1 MKNSSQDKL
10 SKNARFVI
18 NKAKAISRLKTLN
31 KINGLYLVNS
41 ISTKKGSL
49 GEFIMHNLLKENST
63 LPANQEIKKL
73 PLKFSV
79 QDVLIKAFKI
89 ASISK
94 TPFVGTEHLF
104 HSLLSLMIEKESKF
118 LNKYFKKDLNL
129 SSSQNFEE
137 NNFNNQNPQFMNEMQ
152 AIIENFFSP
161 QKHSSIKSALKEFG
175 TNLNQTSIKANHI
188 LVGRDRELERIS
200 NILGR
205 KNKNNPVLIGE
216 PGVGKTAIIEGLAQK
231 INQSKAPYYLNN
243 KKIINLDLGSM
254 IAGTNF
260 RGEFEARL
268 KQVIQEAT
276 SNKNIILFIDELHTL
291 IGAGNAMGGMDAAN
305 LLKPALSR
313 GDIQVIGATTLDE
326 YRKNIE
332 KDPALERRFQTIFV
346 NEPSPQETEK
356 ILKGIK
362 ILYEKYHNITIS
374 ANSIKLASSLAK
386 RYFPNKFLPDSAID
400 LIDEGSAKK
409 RTSLTNIKAYKKL
422 STKKEDLKKLIKQK
436 EALVIS
442 DQYEEAIL
450 LRNKEYTLKNE
461 IKKIETE
468 IKKTEKN
475 NPIKL
480 ISQDILEI
488 IAESAKIPLNLLIEK
503 NNQIAKKTKA
513 DLEKKVIGQ
522 NEVIKEINQTLL
534 RRSSGISDPNKPLG
548 SFLFIGASGVGK
560 TLTAKILAESLCP
573 IQTNNLIQINMSE
586 FMERH
591 SISKLLGAPAG
602 YIGYDEDKSL
612 IEKVRQNPYSVVLFD
627 EIEKADKNILNVLLQ
642 VLDEG
647 KITDAKGRLIN
658 FKNTIIILTSNIG
671 TSEMNQLSK
680 IGFDDSSNSLKKQ
693 EKLTKENI
701 QKEISK
707 TLSKELLNR
716 LDSILIFNYLN
727 KNSLEK
733 ITKNE
738 LQKLINRLK
747 NKKIKLTFN
756 KSVLNLIAQKSN
768 NPQQGARL
776 IKNQIEKNIESLVA
790 EKILTSKIKKIE
802 LGTKN
807 KKVIIKSINSAN

>member
-18 NKAKAISRLKTLN
+18 NKTKAISRLKTLT
-31 KINGLYLVNS
+31 KINGLYLINA

-49 GEFIMHNLLKENST
+49 GEFILHNLLKKDLI
-63 LPANQEIKKL
+63 LPTNQEIKKL

-89 ASISK
+89 ASLSK

-104 HSLLSLMIEKESKF
+104 HSLLNLMLEKESEF
-118 LNKYFKKDLNL
+118 LNKYFKKDLAL
-129 SSSQNFEE
+129 TPHQDFEE
-137 NNFNNQNPQFMNEMQ
+137 TNFNNQNPQFMNEMQ
-152 AIIENFFSP
+152 AIIENFFSSQRP
-161 QKHSSIKSALKEFG
+161 STAKSALKEFG
-175 TNLNQTSIKANHI
+175 TNLNQISLKANHI
-188 LVGRDRELERIS
+188 LVGRDNELERIS

-216 PGVGKTAIIEGLAQK
+216 PGVGKTAIVEGLAQK
-231 INQSKAPYYLNN
+231 INQGKAPYYLNN
-243 KKIINLDLGSM
+243 KKIINLDLGLM

-268 KQVIQEAT
+268 KQVIQEAI

-291 IGAGNAMGGMDAAN
+291 VGAGNAMGGMDAAN

-332 KDPALERRFQTIFV
+332 KDPALERRFQTIFA
-346 NEPSPQETEK
+346 NEPSPQETEE

-362 ILYEKYHNITIS
+362 PLYEKYHNIKIS
-374 ANSIKLASSLAK
+374 PNSLKLAASLAK

-400 LIDEGSAKK
+400 LIDESSAKK
-409 RTSLTNIKAYKKL
+409 RTSSTNIKAYKKL
-422 STKKEDLKKLIKQK
+422 NAKKEALKELIKQK

-442 DQYEEAIL
+442 DRYEEAIL
-450 LRNKEYTLKNE
+450 LRDKEQKMKTE
-461 IKKIETE
+461 IEKIKTE
-468 IKKTEKN
+468 IKQAEKN
-475 NPIKL
+475 NPVKL
-480 ISQDILEI
+480 TSQDILEMV
-488 IAESAKIPLNLLIEK
+488 AESAKVPLGLLTEK
-503 NNQIAKKTKA
+503 NNQIAQKTKT

-522 NEVIKEINQTLL
+522 NQVIQEIYQTLL
-534 RRSSGISDPNKPLG
+534 RRSSGISDPNRPLG

-560 TLTAKILAESLCP
+560 TLTAKILADSLSP
-573 IQTNNLIQINMSE
+573 AQTNNLIQINMSE
-586 FMERH
+586 FMEKH
-591 SISKLLGAPAG
+591 SLSKLLGAPAG
-602 YIGYDEDKSL
+602 YVGYDEDKSL

-627 EIEKADKNILNVLLQ
+627 EIEKADQNILNILLQ
-642 VLDEG
+642 ILDEG
-647 KITDAKGRLIN
+647 KITDAKGRLVN

-671 TSEMNQLSK
+671 TSELNQLSK
-680 IGFDDSSNSLKKQ
+680 IGFDDSSDSLKKQ

-707 TLSKELLNR
+707 ALSKELLNR
-716 LDSILIFNYLN
+716 LDSVLIFNYLN

-738 LQKLINRLK
+738 IQELVDRLK
-747 NKKIKLTFN
+747 IKKIKLTFN
-756 KSVLNLIAQKSN
+756 KPVLNLIAQKSN

-776 IKNQIEKNIESLVA
+776 IKNKIEKNIESLVA
-790 EKILTSKIKKIE
+790 EKILAGKVKKIE
-802 LGTKN
+802 LGVRN
-807 KKVIIKSINSAN
+807 KKIVLK